1 MGVALA
7 GAVVMVSDSYSR
19 GAIAG
24 DLLAIVM
31 AASFATATVLVR
43 RHPEIQMAPAAALAT
58 ALTALVA
65 LPFADPL
72 ETGPRVIESDLLKQL
87 EAQTPLGRIG
97 QPRDSAPVVVFLA
110 SGGAGWI
117 TGETLLVARGLR

>member
-43 RHPEIQMAPAAALAT
+43 RPPEIQMAPAAALAT
-58 ALTALVA
+58 ALTALA

>member
-58 ALTALVA
+58 ALTALA

-110 SGGAGWI
+110 SGGTGWI